1 MSGVPGPEILP
12 PQLLVADAK
21 EEVILLLRRLDLPPQ
36 RAKEVF
42 VQWAHLVGAVFTRE
56 DIEKLLL
63 GRQL

>member
-1 MSGVPGPEILP
+1 
-12 PQLLVADAK
+12 VADAK
-21 EEVILLLRRLDLPPQ
+21 EEVILLLRRLELPPQ

-42 VQWAHLVGAVFTRE
+42 VQWAQMVGAVFTRE